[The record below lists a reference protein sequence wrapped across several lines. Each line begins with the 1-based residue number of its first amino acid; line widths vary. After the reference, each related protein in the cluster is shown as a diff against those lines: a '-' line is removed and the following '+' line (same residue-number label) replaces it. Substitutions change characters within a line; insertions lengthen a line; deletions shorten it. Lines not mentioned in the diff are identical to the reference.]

1 MMHPLQSKLLMYAT
15 KAMNIIS
22 HTTLAAARDFA
33 QIPTEQNLFRHVSHC
48 GNLSSPS
55 LSLSTKTVHGE
66 ANLSQ
71 TAQKRE
77 KNNVIIFLVPIRDMV
92 ERDAVTKLHG
102 IISMYINVTAIQSRI
117 LPLASMEEKKNFIA
131 ALCHGKTLI
140 GL

>member
-1 MMHPLQSKLLMYAT
+1 MVVMVIL
-15 KAMNIIS
+15 
-22 HTTLAAARDFA
+22 
-33 QIPTEQNLFRHVSHC
+33 
-48 GNLSSPS
+48 
-55 LSLSTKTVHGE
+55 HGE

-77 KNNVIIFLVPIRDMV
+77 KKNVIIFLVPIRDMV

>member
-1 MMHPLQSKLLMYAT
+1 MSVGP
-15 KAMNIIS
+15 
-22 HTTLAAARDFA
+22 
-33 QIPTEQNLFRHVSHC
+33 P
-48 GNLSSPS
+48 
-55 LSLSTKTVHGE
+55 HGE

-102 IISMYINVTAIQSRI
+102 IISMYINVTAIRSRI

-140 GL
+140 GP